1 MTRKRIIYSVIF
13 LALAISAG
21 LLVLPNF
28 VRARAT
34 SSSNACI
41 NNLRLIAAAKDQ
53 WALENNKTTNDTPT
67 WDDLRPYF
75 GRATNQSPKCPDG
88 GIYIL
93 GKVGQN
99 PTCSLGGSHS
109 LP

>member
-1 MTRKRIIYSVIF
+1 MYLITSVIF

-21 LLVLPNF
+21 LLALPNF
-28 VRARAT
+28 IRARAS
-34 SSSNACI
+34 SSSNACV
-41 NNLRLIAAAKDQ
+41 NNLRVIAAAKDQ

-75 GRATNQSPKCPDG
+75 GRATNQPPKCPDG
-88 GIYIL
+88 GIYTL